1 MRDRARDPLSAVT
14 RFVAVLGAVL
24 AILLA
29 LLTATGARA
38 EPSIAPLVIFAHVSD
53 PTDGGLSDHTTDFL
67 GAGVEIRFG
76 RSFSAEIAA
85 GRKAI
90 NCNARGRCRST
101 PGGYAAIKW
110 TPQIKRRS
118 QP

>member
-1 MRDRARDPLSAVT
+1 VRAD
-14 RFVAVLGAVL
+14 
-24 AILLA
+24 
-29 LLTATGARA
+29 
-38 EPSIAPLVIFAHVSD
+38 PSIAPLVIFTHTSD
-53 PTDGGLSDHTTDFL
+53 PTDGGVSDQTTDFL

-90 NCNARGRCRST
+90 NCNALGRCRST

-110 TPQIKRRS
+110 TPKRR
-118 QP
+118 